1 MIKLSN
7 FKRPNNKKTILME
20 IVHNKS
26 SLHSSLKIL
35 FVLLIVNNP
44 VLFGQTTSKE
54 AMEAD
59 FEKFKN
65 ASKKEF
71 QQYKDERD
79 KEFADL
85 LKKSWTIFDLENSK
99 EPPPVPLPPKQPE
112 KLPQAPKQNNDK
124 KIPSIKPV
132 SFVFPTEETVVK
144 TIPSNQNDLLPLN
157 KKVSFYNVE
166 IAFNY
171 QKEMMTHCIEI
182 NEKGVSDYWNT
193 MSNSNYPALLEDVK
207 NIGLRLQ
214 LNDWGYFDLIDKMAE
229 ELVSDKND
237 QTLFCFFMLSHL
249 NFDVKV
255 AKKNNNFILLVP
267 FETIVYKKSF
277 ITIDKIKYY
286 IIGDD
291 SEGSIYTFK
300 QRFSN
305 ANKPINLSLSKNI
318 KLGNDYK
325 SKNIY
330 LKKIDKTIEV
340 KYNTNLIHFFNQIPM
355 SDLSVF
361 FNSKLDP
368 ITENSLVKA
377 ITPLIE
383 NKNELEAVNII
394 LDFVQNAFEYKT
406 DIDQFGYE
414 KFYFPEDIFHYPY
427 SDCEDRSILFSHL
440 IKTILKLDVIGL
452 EYNTHAACAVKFSS
466 EINGDSITFNGAK
479 YIICD
484 PTYIGA
490 SAGMSMPQFANE
502 KPEVIKTTYN

>member
-1 MIKLSN
+1 
-7 FKRPNNKKTILME
+7 ME
-20 IVHNKS
+20 IVKINYNIHKS
-26 SLHSSLKIL
+26 IKIL
-35 FVLLIVNNP
+35 FLLLVVNNP
-44 VLFGQTTSKE
+44 SLYGQTNSKE
-54 AMEAD
+54 AMEED

-99 EPPPVPLPPKQPE
+99 EPPKVPLPPKQPE
-112 KLPQAPKQNNDK
+112 KLPQAPKQNDDK

-132 SFVFPTEETVVK
+132 SIIFLTDEPVIKITPD
-144 TIPSNQNDLLPLN
+144 NQNHLLPLN
-157 KKVSFYNVE
+157 KKISFYNVD
-166 IAFNY
+166 ITIDY
-171 QKEMMTHCIEI
+171 QTEMISHCSEI

-193 MSNSNYPALLEDVK
+193 LSNTNYRFLLEEIN
-207 NIGLRLQ
+207 NIGSKLQ
-214 LNDWGYFDLIDKMAE
+214 LNYWGYFDLINKISD

-237 QTLFCFFMLSHL
+237 RILFCFFMLSHL

-255 AKKNNNFILLVP
+255 AKKNNDFILLLP

-277 ITIDKIKYY
+277 ITIDNTKYY

-318 KLGNDYK
+318 KLGNDYT

-330 LKKIDKTIEV
+330 LKKSEKNIEI

-502 KPEVIKTTYN
+502 KPKVIKTTYN

>member
-1 MIKLSN
+1 MI
-7 FKRPNNKKTILME
+7 ME
-20 IVHNKS
+20 IVKINYNIHNS
-26 SLHSSLKIL
+26 IKIL
-35 FVLLIVNNP
+35 FLLLIVNNP
-44 VLFGQTTSKE
+44 SLYGQTNSKE
-54 AMEAD
+54 AMEED

-85 LKKSWTIFDLENSK
+85 LKKSWTTFDLENSK
-99 EPPPVPLPPKQPE
+99 EPPKVPLPPKQPE
-112 KLPQAPKQNNDK
+112 KLPQAPKQNDDK

-132 SFVFPTEETVVK
+132 SIIFSTDEPVIKITPN
-144 TIPSNQNDLLPLN
+144 NQNHLLPLN
-157 KKVSFYNVE
+157 KKISFYNVD
-166 IAFNY
+166 ITIDY
-171 QKEMMTHCIEI
+171 QTEMISHCSEI

-193 MSNSNYPALLEDVK
+193 LSNTNYPFLLEEIN
-207 NIGLRLQ
+207 NIGSKLQ
-214 LNDWGYFDLIDKMAE
+214 LNDWGYFDLINKISD

-237 QTLFCFFMLSHL
+237 RILFCFFMLSHL

-255 AKKNNNFILLVP
+255 AKKNNDFILLLP

-277 ITIDKIKYY
+277 ITIDNTKYY

-291 SEGSIYTFK
+291 SEGTVYTFK

-305 ANKPINLSLSKNI
+305 ANKSFNLSLSKNI
-318 KLGNDYK
+318 KLGNDYT

-330 LKKIDKTIEV
+330 LKKTEKNIEI
-340 KYNTNLIHFFNQIPM
+340 KYNTNLINFYSQIPM
-355 SDLSVF
+355 SDLTVF

-368 ITENSLVKA
+368 ITENSLISA
-377 ITPLIE
+377 ISPLIE

-394 LDFVQNAFEYKT
+394 LEFVQKSFEYKT
-406 DIDQFGYE
+406 DVEQFGYE
-414 KFYFPEDIFHYPY
+414 KFYFPEDMFYYPF

-440 IKTILKLDVIGL
+440 VKSILKLDVIGL
-452 EYNTHAACAVKFSS
+452 EYSTHAACAVKFNTD
-466 EINGDSITFNGAK
+466 INGDAIILNEKK

-490 SAGMSMPQFANE
+490 SAGMAMPQFLNE
-502 KPEVIKTTYN
+502 KPKIIKTTYN

>member
-1 MIKLSN
+1 
-7 FKRPNNKKTILME
+7 ME
-20 IVHNKS
+20 IVKINYNIHNS
-26 SLHSSLKIL
+26 IKIL
-35 FVLLIVNNP
+35 FLLLVVNNP
-44 VLFGQTTSKE
+44 SLYGQTNSKE
-54 AMEAD
+54 AMEED

-99 EPPPVPLPPKQPE
+99 EPPKVPLPPKQPE
-112 KLPQAPKQNNDK
+112 KLPQAPKQNDDK

-132 SFVFPTEETVVK
+132 SIIFLTDEPVIKITPD
-144 TIPSNQNDLLPLN
+144 NQNHLLPLN
-157 KKVSFYNVE
+157 KKISFYNVD
-166 IAFNY
+166 ITIDY
-171 QKEMMTHCIEI
+171 QTEMISHCSEI

-193 MSNSNYPALLEDVK
+193 LSNTNYRFLLEEIK
-207 NIGLRLQ
+207 NIGSKLQ
-214 LNDWGYFDLIDKMAE
+214 LNDWGYFDLINKISD

-237 QTLFCFFMLSHL
+237 RILFCFFMLSHL

-255 AKKNNNFILLVP
+255 AKKNNDFILLLP

-277 ITIDKIKYY
+277 ITIDNTKYY

-318 KLGNDYK
+318 KLGNDYT

-330 LKKIDKTIEV
+330 LKKSEKNIEI

-502 KPEVIKTTYN
+502 KPKVIKTTYN